1 MQDFPVVPGQRSEE
15 RPVTVHDDESVPLVA
30 LEELGQSLGV
40 ELVVAEVEGRV
51 DGLCFFIAKESRQN
65 GVCVRG
71 APRPSAVSSRRL
83 P

>member
-1 MQDFPVVPGQRSEE
+1 MQDFPVVPGERSEE
-15 RPVTVHDDESVPLVA
+15 RPITVHDDESVPLVA

-51 DGLCFFIAKESRQN
+51 DGLCFFNRERKSSER
-65 GVCVRG
+65 VRVRG
-71 APRPSAVSSRRL
+71 APKPSAVSSRRL

>member
-1 MQDFPVVPGQRSEE
+1 MQDFPVVPGERSEE

-30 LEELGQSLGV
+30 LEELGQSFGV

-51 DGLCFFIAKESRQN
+51 DGLRFFNRERKSSER
-65 GVCVRG
+65 VCVRG